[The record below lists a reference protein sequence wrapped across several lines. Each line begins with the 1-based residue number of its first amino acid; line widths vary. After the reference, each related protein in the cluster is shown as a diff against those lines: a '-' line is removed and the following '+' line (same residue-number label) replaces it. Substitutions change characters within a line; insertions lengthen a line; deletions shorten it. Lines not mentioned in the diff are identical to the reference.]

1 MRYLHALPPFQ
12 RISKLK
18 NKIGKFVKSAG
29 FKIGLTALFYASA
42 ILLESFGISVA
53 ALALYILS
61 LACCGGGVFIG
72 AIKGILRRDLLDEK
86 FLMSIAS
93 VGAMAIGKYREGVA
107 VMLFF
112 LVGETFEHMAV
123 RKSRNSIKS
132 LMDIC
137 PDEANI
143 MVDGEEVT
151 VDAEDVE
158 VDNILIIRP
167 GQRVA
172 VDSVVISGNADVDTS
187 SMTGESMPVS
197 VSEGSSLCSGYILT
211 NGFVYA
217 RATATADQSSAARI
231 LELVE
236 NANENK
242 SREEAFITRF
252 SRYYTPAVV
261 ILALC
266 VAILPW
272 ILGFMPFSRS
282 LYTALTFLVISCPCA
297 LVISVP
303 MAFFGGIGGAA
314 SQGILYKGGNVFSKV
329 ATVDTVAFDKTGTI
343 TNGRF
348 EISDVKCFGVER
360 EELLSIAAS
369 VEYASAHPVAE
380 CIKNSSSKIVSPD
393 SVNEIAGYG
402 IVASFGD
409 DECAVGNIALMHKL
423 SVNIDESLVASGPE
437 VYVSRNGS
445 LIGIII
451 ISDTIKSEAKE
462 TFLRLKGLG
471 VKRTVILSGDREQSV
486 KNTAEAVNADEYHFA
501 LKPSEKYEKL
511 EQLISSSKS
520 TMYVGD
526 GINDS
531 PSLARAD
538 VGVAMGALGQDSA
551 IEAADMVI
559 MTDNLY
565 KIPQAVLIAR
575 KTIQISRQNI
585 VFALG
590 SKGLILL
597 LGLLGFAN
605 MWLAVFADVGVAV
618 LAILNSTRAL
628 KAPKI

>member
-1 MRYLHALPPFQ
+1 M
-12 RISKLK
+12 K
-18 NKIGKFVKSAG
+18 NKIGKVIGSAG
-29 FKIGLTALFYASA
+29 FKIGLTILFYVSA
-42 ILLESFGISVA
+42 ILLESLGVSIASLV
-53 ALALYILS
+53 LYILS
-61 LACCGGGVFIG
+61 LIVCGGAVFVG

-93 VGAMAIGKYREGVA
+93 VGAMAIGEYREGVA

-143 MVDGEEVT
+143 MLDGEEVT
-151 VDAEDVE
+151 VDAEDV
-158 VDNILIIRP
+158 DIGNILIIRP
-167 GQRVA
+167 GERVA
-172 VDSVVISGNADVDTS
+172 VDAVVVSGSADVDTS
-187 SMTGESMPVS
+187 SMTGESIPVS
-197 VSEGSSLCSGYILT
+197 VTEGAVLCSGYILT
-211 NGFVYA
+211 NGLVYA

-261 ILALC
+261 LLALG

-272 ILGFMPFSRS
+272 LLGFMPFSKS

-329 ATVDTVAFDKTGTI
+329 ATVETVAFDKTGTI

-348 EISDVKCFGVER
+348 EISDVICFGVEKD
-360 EELLSIAAS
+360 ELLSIAAS
-369 VEYASAHPVAE
+369 VEYGSAHPVAE
-380 CIKNSSSKIVSPD
+380 CIKNSSSKIVNPN
-393 SVNEIAGYG
+393 SVNEVAGFG
-402 IVASFGD
+402 IIASFD
-409 DECAVGNIALMHKL
+409 NAECAVGNRALMQKL
-423 SVNIDESLVASGPE
+423 SIDVADSYVDSGPE
-437 VYVSRNGS
+437 VYVSKNGR

-451 ISDTIKSEAKE
+451 ISDTIKPEAKG
-462 TFLRLKGLG
+462 TFSRLKELG
-471 VKRTVILSGDREQSV
+471 VKHTVILSGDREQSV
-486 KNTAEAVNADEYHFA
+486 KNIAKAVNADEYHYS
-501 LKPSEKYEKL
+501 LKPDEKYTKL
-511 EQLISSSKS
+511 EQLISQSKS

-526 GINDS
+526 GVNDS

-559 MTDNLY
+559 MTDNLS
-565 KIPQAVLIAR
+565 KIPQAVQIAR

-585 VFALG
+585 IFALG
-590 SKGLILL
+590 SKGLILI
-597 LGLLGFAN
+597 LGLIGFAN

-628 KAPKI
+628 RAPK